1 MASSRRAFLGYTAL
15 AGATVFASAA
25 GMRGLRFPSLQLEP
39 AATPRWAKHSALG
52 FRADSQ
58 GAFYQREDARQ
69 LVFRAYVPEPVV
81 QVHGAFELKMG
92 NVHPQARLNME
103 GDGKV
108 SEERIDG
115 LFRRVTG
122 NSGKSALTLRWVFP
136 KQVHYRFTAIG
147 DTGGDLELAWV
158 LRRSQQLGADFM
170 LHLGDYYYQPVDT
183 ERTTLHLEKSP
194 LPVFSAIGNHDFHNP
209 FGGPDPQD
217 FIQQIGPRNS
227 TFTLGNIQ
235 FINLD
240 TAVDHLPV
248 SAGKRGQLL
257 QHIQPLA
264 TNPDVGDYVVFA
276 HRPITDPRPVKTRP
290 SDHSVEGLREDGW
303 LYQQLVQ
310 RGVRHII
317 NGHIHISTEFDDRH
331 IRTYISGQGLAHAD
345 IIGRRL
351 QARILVGNVEPG
363 IPVTYQWADLNM
375 PFEAHCNERL
385 HKILGSDD
393 YADQLE
399 PLKAA
404 CTAADA

>member
-1 MASSRRAFLGYTAL
+1 MTSTRRAFLGYTAL

-25 GMRGLRFPSLQLEP
+25 GLRGLRYPSLQFEP
-39 AATPRWAKHSALG
+39 ATASQFAEHSVLG
-52 FRADSQ
+52 FRVDSH
-58 GAFYQREDARQ
+58 GAIYQREDAHQ

-81 QVHGAFELKMG
+81 QVSGAFELKIG
-92 NVHPQARLNME
+92 NVHPQARLEIDGE
-103 GDGKV
+103 GTLSDELV
-108 SEERIDG
+108 DG

-122 NSGKSALTLRWVFP
+122 NSDTGSLKLRWDFP
-136 KQVHYRFTAIG
+136 KQNQYRFTAIG
-147 DTGGDLELAWV
+147 DTGGDLELAWI
-158 LRRSQQLGADFM
+158 LKRSQQLGADFV
-170 LHLGDYYYQPVDT
+170 LHLGDYYYQPVDP
-183 ERTTLHLEKSP
+183 ERTTIHLEQSP
-194 LPVFSAIGNHDFHNP
+194 LPVFSAIGNHDFRNP
-209 FGGPDPQD
+209 YDFKPQD
-217 FIQQIGPRNS
+217 FIRQVGPRNS
-227 TFTLGNIQ
+227 TFTLGSIQ

-240 TAVDHLPV
+240 TSVDHLPV

-264 TNPDVGDYVVFA
+264 SHSELSDYVVFA
-276 HRPITDPRPVKTRP
+276 HRPITDPRPPETRP
-290 SDHSVEGLREDGW
+290 SNHSVEGLQEDAW

-310 RGVRHII
+310 RGVKHVL

-331 IRTYISGQGLAHAD
+331 IHTYISGQGLAHAD
-345 IIGRRL
+345 IIGRRP

-375 PFEAHCNERL
+375 PFESHCNERL
-385 HKILGSDD
+385 HKILGGDD

>member
-1 MASSRRAFLGYTAL
+1 MASTRRAFLGYTAL

-25 GMRGLRFPSLQLEP
+25 GLRGLRYPTLQFEP
-39 AATPRWAKHSALG
+39 AATPRWGKHSVLG
-52 FRADSQ
+52 FRADGH
-58 GAFYQREDARQ
+58 GAFYQREEARQ

-81 QVHGAFELKMG
+81 QVNGTFELKIG
-92 NVHPQARLNME
+92 NVHPQAQLTID
-103 GDGKV
+103 GDGNI

-115 LFRRVTG
+115 LFRLVTG
-122 NSGKSALTLRWVFP
+122 NSSKGTLTLRWDFP
-136 KQVHYRFTAIG
+136 KQDHYRFTAIG

-158 LRRSQQLGADFM
+158 LNRSQQVGADFV
-170 LHLGDYYYQPVDT
+170 LHLGDYYYQPVDP

-194 LPVFSAIGNHDFHNP
+194 LPVFSAIGNHDFHNR

-240 TAVDHLPV
+240 TSVDHLPV

-264 TNPDVGDYVVFA
+264 SQSQLSDYVVFA
-276 HRPITDPRPVKTRP
+276 HRPITDPRPAETRP
-290 SDHSVEGLREDGW
+290 SNHSVEGLQEDAW
-303 LYQQLVQ
+303 LYRQLVQ
-310 RGVRHII
+310 RGVKRVI

-331 IRTYISGQGLAHAD
+331 IHTYIAGQGLAHAD
-345 IIGRRL
+345 IIGRRP

-375 PFEAHCNERL
+375 PFESHCNERL
-385 HKILGSDD
+385 HRILGGDD

-404 CTAADA
+404 CIAAEG